1 MCLEVRAQVTDV
13 AWEED
18 MEEAGGRA
26 LEEDAGGNII
36 KSSDF
41 EEIEVNR
48 GKAKV
53 IQSKNTVGG
62 DMAGGNIVK
71 KE

>member
-36 KSSDF
+36 
-41 EEIEVNR
+41 N
-48 GKAKV
+48 
-53 IQSKNTVGG
+53 
-62 DMAGGNIVK
+62 
-71 KE
+71 